1 MHVIILGSGVIG
13 VTSAWY
19 LAQAGHQVTVVDRQP
34 EAALETSYAN
44 AGQISPGYSA
54 PWAAPGVP
62 LKAIKWLLQDL
73 APLRFSPQWS
83 WHQWRWLT
91 QMLLNCNRR
100 DYAINKARMLRIAEY
115 SRDSLKALRAETG
128 IEYDNRSGG
137 LIQLFRTEKQ
147 RKASLFDMDILD
159 RCDVSYEALSVDELI
174 AHEPAL
180 AKVAHKLTGGL
191 RLPGDE
197 TGDCFLF
204 TQRLTERCKALG
216 VEFRF
221 DTDIQSLRVADG
233 EVQAVQTSAG
243 ELQADRYLV
252 ALGSYSPMLVK
263 PLGIHLPIYPVKGY
277 SITLPVEDHNR
288 APVSTVMD
296 ETFKVAVSRLGDRIR
311 VGGTA
316 ELTGYD
322 LSLPENRR
330 RNVEHVVSD
339 LFGGAADLSKAE
351 FWTGLRPMTPD
362 GTPIIGP
369 TSYDNLYLNTGHGT
383 LGWTM
388 SVGSARVI
396 ADLISGRQPE
406 INPDG
411 LSVHRYTQKI
421 QGDTHGEQKHYQ
433 Y

>member
-1 MHVIILGSGVIG
+1 
-13 VTSAWY
+13 
-19 LAQAGHQVTVVDRQP
+19 
-34 EAALETSYAN
+34 
-44 AGQISPGYSA
+44 
-54 PWAAPGVP
+54 
-62 LKAIKWLLQDL
+62 
-73 APLRFSPQWS
+73 
-83 WHQWRWLT
+83 
-91 QMLLNCNRR
+91 
-100 DYAINKARMLRIAEY
+100 MLRIAEY

-128 IEYDNRSGG
+128 VEYDNRAGG
-137 LIQLFRTEKQ
+137 LIQLFRTDKQ
-147 RKASLFDMDILD
+147 RQASDFDKAILD
-159 RCDVSYEALSVDELI
+159 RCNVPYQALSVDELVTY
-174 AHEPAL
+174 EPAL
-180 AKVAHKLTGGL
+180 AHLAGKLTGGL

-197 TGDCFLF
+197 TGDCCLF
-204 TQRLTERCKALG
+204 TQRLTEHCKRLG

-221 DTDIQSLRVADG
+221 NTDIRSLNHRQSRITGVD
-233 EVQAVQTSAG
+233 TSAG
-243 ELQADRYLV
+243 ELTADRYLV

-277 SITLPVEDHNR
+277 SITLPVEDASR

-296 ETFKVAVSRLGDRIR
+296 ETYKVAVSRLGDRIR

-322 LSLPENRR
+322 LSLPANRR

-339 LFGGAADLSKAE
+339 LFGGAGDPGKAE

-369 TSYDNLYLNTGHGT
+369 TPIDNLYLNTGHGT

-396 ADLISGRQPE
+396 ADLISERRPE
-406 INPDG
+406 ISPDG
-411 LSVHRYTQKI
+411 LSLSRYTHKQ